1 MCLLHNY
8 RIGTASPQLAFK
20 TLIATLALPAN
31 KAIVW
36 LGTRATVIILERQS
50 ISGNAWPMLG
60 KILLT
65 LAVIITAVFYIRR
78 RDLQEAESRGS
89 ASKSKPAGQN
99 LKAAKKP
106 AVEDNLSA
114 DLRLGAYMFL
124 VLMIG
129 LGAALYYFRWQ
140 DDHSILTVTLHG
152 DNQAESS
159 SYQVYKY
166 QLQNRSFTT
175 VDGILVTVAS
185 TERME
190 VTGLE

>member
-1 MCLLHNY
+1 M
-8 RIGTASPQLAFK
+8 
-20 TLIATLALPAN
+20 
-31 KAIVW
+31 AIVW
-36 LGTRATVIILERQS
+36 LGTRATAIILDRQS
-50 ISGNAWPMLG
+50 NSGNAWPMLG

-65 LAVIITAVFYIRR
+65 LAVIIAAILYIRR
-78 RDLQEAESRGS
+78 RDLQEAESRSSVRKTKS
-89 ASKSKPAGQN
+89 AVN
-99 LKAAKKP
+99 KP
-106 AVEDNLSA
+106 AVKDSLSA

-140 DDHSILTVTLHG
+140 DDHSILTVTLHS
-152 DNQAESS
+152 DNQTQSS
-159 SYQVYKY
+159 NYQVYKY
-166 QLQNRSFTT
+166 QLQDRSFTT